1 MDLTNFKYK
10 ANYYALLLLVFV
22 IPLDRKLIAPFTIL
36 FILSSFFNASFR
48 LIEWKK
54 LLGFTAIFFLYAF
67 GLFYSNNRSL
77 GEQDLATK
85 LPLLLI
91 PICFFISKINLSSNL
106 FKILKTFIGGCFIS
120 IILSFINSLILYYFN
135 RSFNSFFYGNISYY
149 SHPSYIA
156 MMLNMAIVILYYFLF
171 TSDKKKVYKLIFL
184 FLFSLY
190 TLMLASKTGIISLI
204 ATHLLA
210 LGIYT
215 FKKKKYLAGI
225 IGTITIVAFLF
236 GSYHFSSLLKNR
248 IDELITYEVSD
259 KTQESSTAA
268 RFAIWKIALD
278 KIHSEPI
285 KGYGTGSVKS
295 VLVKEYK
302 EKGYL
307 YFAQKELNAHN
318 QFLQTSLAIG
328 ILGGLLLFLM
338 IIIPLYSSIKNRH
351 ILYLSFLILI
361 IINLLTEAMLE
372 RQVGVVFYS
381 VFNSLFFTIYLS
393 KKKLHN

>member
-135 RSFNSFFYGNISYY
+135 HSFNSFFLRKYF
-149 SHPSYIA
+149 
-156 MMLNMAIVILYYFLF
+156 ILL
-171 TSDKKKVYKLIFL
+171 SP
-184 FLFSLY
+184 
-190 TLMLASKTGIISLI
+190 
-204 ATHLLA
+204 
-210 LGIYT
+210 
-215 FKKKKYLAGI
+215 
-225 IGTITIVAFLF
+225 
-236 GSYHFSSLLKNR
+236 
-248 IDELITYEVSD
+248 E
-259 KTQESSTAA
+259 
-268 RFAIWKIALD
+268 
-278 KIHSEPI
+278 
-285 KGYGTGSVKS
+285 
-295 VLVKEYK
+295 
-302 EKGYL
+302 
-307 YFAQKELNAHN
+307 
-318 QFLQTSLAIG
+318 
-328 ILGGLLLFLM
+328 
-338 IIIPLYSSIKNRH
+338 LYSYDAKYGDRYI
-351 ILYLSFLILI
+351 
-361 IINLLTEAMLE
+361 
-372 RQVGVVFYS
+372 V
-381 VFNSLFFTIYLS
+381 LFFIYFR
-393 KKKLHN
+393 